1 MNFTYTAYTPYVPH
15 KMQNHMS
22 EFVAVCE
29 FMNTAGQAIYS
40 KPLDL
45 QQQVAVVTLRRA
57 LIVEEVKELAAALA
71 ENDNI
76 EIVDALIDIL
86 YVTWGA
92 YAALGLQY
100 QPVNLKLKLDS
111 FISDLLVFADIH
123 GTHDEIT
130 EALNSIIALVGQ
142 YCDVYHV
149 NRAEC
154 FKAIHENN
162 MTKFC
167 DTIEEAEMTMSK
179 YSKDPRYVGVCYVKK
194 NNKYVVLDGKGKV
207 LKSANYKPVLLRNVI
222 KFC

>member
-1 MNFTYTAYTPYVPH
+1 
-15 KMQNHMS
+15 MQNHMS

-29 FMNTAGQAIYS
+29 FMNTAGQVINI
-40 KPLDL
+40 KPINL
-45 QQQVAVVTLRRA
+45 QQHADVVALRRA

-100 QPVNLKLKLDS
+100 QHVNLELNISS
-111 FISDLLVFADIH
+111 FISDLLVLANIH
-123 GTHDEIT
+123 GMHEEIAM
-130 EALNSIIALVGQ
+130 ALNSIIALVGQ
-142 YCDVYHV
+142 YCELFHV

-154 FKAIHENN
+154 FKAVHENN

-167 DTIEEAEMTMSK
+167 DTIEEAEMTMAK
-179 YSKDPRYVGVCYVKK
+179 YSEDTRYVGVCYVKK

-207 LKSANYKPVLLRNVI
+207 LKSANYKPVILRNVI

>member
-1 MNFTYTAYTPYVPH
+1 
-15 KMQNHMS
+15 MS
-22 EFVAVCE
+22 AEFAAVCE
-29 FMNTAGQAIYS
+29 FMEMAGQTVNYNLIDLSTNTAVI
-40 KPLDL
+40 
-45 QQQVAVVTLRRA
+45 TLRRA
-57 LIVEEVKELAAALA
+57 LILEEVKELAAALA

-100 QPVNLKLKLDS
+100 QPVNLELKLDS
-111 FISDLLVFADIH
+111 FINDLLTLAEFKVSH
-123 GTHDEIT
+123 EEIAA
-130 EALNSIIALVGQ
+130 ALNSIIALVGQ
-142 YCDVYHV
+142 YCEVFHI

-154 FKAIHENN
+154 FKAVHDNN

-167 DTIEEAEMTMSK
+167 DTVEEAEMTMAK
-179 YSKDPRYVGVCYVKK
+179 YSEDTRYVGVCYVKK

-207 LKSANYKPVLLRNVI
+207 LKAAKYKPVILRNVI

>member
-1 MNFTYTAYTPYVPH
+1 MNFTYTAYTTH
-15 KMQNHMS
+15 NMQNHMS

-40 KPLDL
+40 KPINL
-45 QQQVAVVTLRRA
+45 QQHADVVALRRA

-71 ENDNI
+71 INDNI

-123 GTHDEIT
+123 GTHEEIA
-130 EALNSIIALVGQ
+130 EALNSIIALVEQ

-154 FKAIHENN
+154 FKAVHDNN

-179 YSKDPRYVGVCYVKK
+179 YSKDMRYVGVCHVKK

-207 LKSANYKPVLLRNVI
+207 LKSANYKPVILRNVI

>member
-1 MNFTYTAYTPYVPH
+1 
-15 KMQNHMS
+15 MQNYMS

-29 FMNTAGQAIYS
+29 FMDTAGQVISINSINLRRHADI
-40 KPLDL
+40 
-45 QQQVAVVTLRRA
+45 VALRRA

-100 QPVNLKLKLDS
+100 QPVNLELNINS
-111 FISDLLVFADIH
+111 FISDLLVLANIH
-123 GTHDEIT
+123 GMHEEIAA
-130 EALNSIIALVGQ
+130 ALNSIIALVGQ
-142 YCDVYHV
+142 YCELFHV
-149 NRAEC
+149 NRAAC
-154 FKAIHENN
+154 FKAVHENN

-167 DTIEEAEMTMSK
+167 DTIEEVEMTMSK

-207 LKSANYKPVLLRNVI
+207 LKSANYKPVVLRNVI

>member
-1 MNFTYTAYTPYVPH
+1 MNFTYTSYTTH

-22 EFVAVCE
+22 EFMAVCE
-29 FMNTAGQAIYS
+29 FMNTAGQAIYT
-40 KPLDL
+40 KPINL
-45 QQQVAVVTLRRA
+45 QQHADVVALRRA
-57 LIVEEVKELAAALA
+57 LIVEEVKELAAALV

-100 QPVNLKLKLDS
+100 QPVNLELKLDS
-111 FISDLLVFADIH
+111 FISDLLVLADIH
-123 GTHDEIT
+123 GMHEEIAT
-130 EALNSIIALVGQ
+130 ALNSIIALVGQ
-142 YCDVYHV
+142 YCELFHV

-154 FKAIHENN
+154 FKAIHNNN

-167 DTIEEAEMTMSK
+167 DTVEDAEMTMAK
-179 YSKDPRYVGVCYVKK
+179 YSEDTRYVGVCYVKK

-207 LKSANYKPVLLRNVI
+207 LKAAKYKPVILRNVI

>member
-1 MNFTYTAYTPYVPH
+1 MNLTYTLYTPYIPQH
-15 KMQNHMS
+15 MQNHMS

-71 ENDNI
+71 VNDNI

>member
-1 MNFTYTAYTPYVPH
+1 MNFIYTAYTAPYVPH
-15 KMQNHMS
+15 KMQNQMS
-22 EFVAVCE
+22 EFMAVCE
-29 FMNTAGQAIYS
+29 FMNTAGQVINS
-40 KPLDL
+40 KPINL
-45 QQQVAVVTLRRA
+45 QHADVVALRRS

-100 QPVNLKLKLDS
+100 QHVNLELKLDS
-111 FISDLLVFADIH
+111 FISDLLVLANIH
-123 GTHDEIT
+123 GMHEEIAT
-130 EALNSIIALVGQ
+130 ALNSIIALVGQ
-142 YCDVYHV
+142 YCELFHV

-154 FKAIHENN
+154 FKAVHDNN

-167 DTIEEAEMTMSK
+167 DTVEDAEMTMAK
-179 YSKDPRYVGVCYVKK
+179 YSKDTRYVGVCYVKK

-207 LKSANYKPVLLRNVI
+207 LKSANYKPVVLRNVI

>member
-1 MNFTYTAYTPYVPH
+1 
-15 KMQNHMS
+15 MS
-22 EFVAVCE
+22 AEFAAVCE
-29 FMNTAGQAIYS
+29 FMEMAGQDVNYHPIDLSTNTAVI
-40 KPLDL
+40 
-45 QQQVAVVTLRRA
+45 TLRRA
-57 LIVEEVKELAAALA
+57 LILEEVKELAAALA

-100 QPVNLKLKLDS
+100 QPVNLELKLDS
-111 FISDLLVFADIH
+111 FINDLLTLAEFKVSH
-123 GTHDEIT
+123 EEIAA
-130 EALNSIIALVGQ
+130 ALNSIIALVGQ
-142 YCDVYHV
+142 YCEVFHI

-154 FKAIHENN
+154 FKAVHDNN

-167 DTIEEAEMTMSK
+167 DTVEEAEMTMAK
-179 YSKDPRYVGVCYVKK
+179 YSEDTRYVGVCYVKK

-207 LKSANYKPVLLRNVI
+207 LKAAKYKPVILRNVI